1 MLGLSK
7 ENLLL
12 NPDFKDILSAFIAE
26 KVEFL
31 VVGGYAMAFHGYVRA
46 TGDIALWI
54 RCSDENAEKVW
65 RALQTFGALLFD
77 LKTEDLKIPGMVFQI
92 GLVPSRIDVITQI
105 DGVEFEDAWRE
116 HKTVEIEGLVIPVI
130 GKTQLLKNKQS
141 TGRPKDRNDALWLQD
156 E

>member
-1 MLGLSK
+1 M
-7 ENLLL
+7 L
-12 NPDFKDILSAFIAE
+12 NPDFTDILSAFIAE

-46 TGDIALWI
+46 TGDIDLWI
-54 RCSDENAEKVW
+54 RCSDENAERVW
-65 RALQTFGALLFD
+65 RALEAFGAPLFD
-77 LKTEDLKIPGMVFQI
+77 LKTEDLKTPGMVFQI

-116 HKTVEIEGLVIPVI
+116 HKTVEIEGLKIPVI
-130 GKTQLLKNKQS
+130 GKTQLLINKQS